1 LIGHPSAHVRRS
13 GSAQLVS
20 SSNNNRTATGGTD
33 RMTLKEL
40 RDALAEYPD
49 NAEVQVLV
57 LAEDNEYHTI
67 YGIRR
72 EGDTRDGRPVV
83 LIQA

>member
-1 LIGHPSAHVRRS
+1 
-13 GSAQLVS
+13 
-20 SSNNNRTATGGTD
+20 
-33 RMTLKEL
+33 MTLKEL